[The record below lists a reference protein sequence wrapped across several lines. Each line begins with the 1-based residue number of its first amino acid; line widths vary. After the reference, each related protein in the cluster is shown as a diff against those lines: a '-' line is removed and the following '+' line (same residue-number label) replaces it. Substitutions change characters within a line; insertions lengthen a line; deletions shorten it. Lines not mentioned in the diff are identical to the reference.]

1 MLKKVEKTVL
11 FITLIV
17 VTFMCGLSAGANK
30 QKNIDD
36 KAVRKVIDEQI
47 IRSHIT
53 EEYAN
58 EDYKAYPAYYLREV
72 KKELNILG
80 GYQ

>member
-17 VTFMCGLSAGANK
+17 VTFMCGFGVGAKK
-30 QKNIDD
+30 QKEIDD
-36 KAVRKVIDEQI
+36 KAVRKVIDAQI

-53 EEYAN
+53 EEYASD
-58 EDYKAYPAYYLREV
+58 DYKPYPAYYLLEV
-72 KKELNILG
+72 KKELNIMG

>member
-17 VTFMCGLSAGANK
+17 VTFMCGFGVGANK
-30 QKNIDD
+30 QKEIDE
-36 KAVRKVIDEQI
+36 KAVRKAIDAQI
-47 IRSHIT
+47 IRSYIT
-53 EEYAN
+53 DEHASD
-58 EDYKAYPAYYLREV
+58 DYKPYPAYYLLEV
-72 KKELNILG
+72 KKELNIMG

>member
-1 MLKKVEKTVL
+1 MLNKVEKRVL
-11 FITLIV
+11 LITLIV

-30 QKNIDD
+30 QKEIDE
-36 KAVRKVIDEQI
+36 KAVRKVIDAQI

-53 EEYAN
+53 EKYAQD
-58 EDYKAYPAYYLREV
+58 DYKPYPAYYLIEV
-72 KKELNILG
+72 KKELDIIG

>member
-17 VTFMCGLSAGANK
+17 VTFMCGFGVGSEK
-30 QKNIDD
+30 QKQIDN
-36 KAVRKVIDEQI
+36 KVVRKVIDAQI

-53 EEYAN
+53 EEHASD
-58 EDYKAYPAYYLREV
+58 DYKPYPAYYLLEV
-72 KKELNILG
+72 KKELNIIG
-80 GYQ
+80 DYQ

>member
-1 MLKKVEKTVL
+1 MTKAGKYCGVL
-11 FITLIV
+11 MILSIVFIIG
-17 VTFMCGLSAGANK
+17 FSIGANK

>member
-17 VTFMCGLSAGANK
+17 VTFMCGFGVGANK
-30 QKNIDD
+30 QKEIDE
-36 KAVRKVIDEQI
+36 KAVRKVIDAQI

-53 EEYAN
+53 EEYAQDN
-58 EDYKAYPAYYLREV
+58 YKPYPVYYLLEV
-72 KKELNILG
+72 KKELNIMG